1 MADKDNVFHIDSLLN
16 GVDFRFNDGTDD
28 EQEYFMLY
36 ILLFENLYR
45 IYRPKTMDYVLSHID
60 EDVDN
65 IYKKL
70 SSQPE
75 QLNEQYNK
83 TVEDVL
89 TKSDIPK
96 ENIPKAKISKDRLK
110 NLIKEQKQ
118 TLKNICEELKGQIK
132 STIYYIKNR
141 NDGEGAFKIEP
152 YFDRVVSRIKKMV
165 TSGVQSANDNAVR
178 ESYGFLYG
186 NPLVNIITK
195 HDDKVCDVCRG
206 LEANNPYYLLSA
218 PVLPVHSKCR
228 CRIETVNG
236 KGITQLSLTDEASK
250 LRYYSI
256 GGG

>member
-1 MADKDNVFHIDSLLN
+1 MVDRDDVFHIDSLLN

-45 IYRPKTMDYVLSHID
+45 IYRPKTMDYVLAHVD

-83 TVEDVL
+83 IVEDVL

-110 NLIKEQKQ
+110 NLINEQKQ

-152 YFDRVVSRIKKMV
+152 YFDRVVIRIKKMV

-178 ESYGFLYG
+178 ESYMFLYG
-186 NPLVNIITK
+186 NPLVNIVTK
-195 HDDKVCDVCRG
+195 HDDKVCTVCAD
-206 LEANNPYYLLSA
+206 LEANNPYFLFDC
-218 PVLPVHSKCR
+218 PILPVHPYCR
-228 CRIETVNG
+228 CHLETTDG
-236 KGITQLSLTDEASK
+236 KGLTQLPLTPEADK
-250 LRYYSI
+250 LRYYDI
-256 GGG
+256 